1 MIYRRK
7 IRFSAGRAVALI
19 AALGVQTAF
28 AADWYAKEHRWA
40 GHDPDIIRYEDGYA
54 LATTDNHM
62 LMQFSEDA
70 LNWKNGDPAM
80 PKFSQWLYKY
90 APNMIDIWAPDI
102 HYIGGEYRM
111 YYCGSEMG
119 IRSSGMGFMS
129 SKEIDPTKPGYG
141 WTDQGEVIH
150 TVRS

>member
-1 MIYRRK
+1 MKRVNVV
-7 IRFSAGRAVALI
+7 FALSALLAG
-19 AALGVQTAF
+19 QAF
-28 AADWYAKEHRWA
+28 AADWYAKETRWA

-70 LNWKNGDPAM
+70 LNWKNGEQAM
-80 PKFSQWLYKY
+80 PKFSRWLYDY

-119 IRSSGMGFMS
+119 IRSSGMGFMA
-129 SKEIDPTKPGYG
+129 SKEIGAIRT
-141 WTDQGEVIH
+141 TRL
-150 TVRS
+150 TRRC

>member
-1 MIYRRK
+1 MN
-7 IRFSAGRAVALI
+7 IRFGTLLLTTVLTNAI
-19 AALGVQTAF
+19 
-28 AADWYAKEHRWA
+28 AADWFAKESRWA

-70 LNWKNGDPAM
+70 LNWKNGELAM

-102 HYIGGEYRM
+102 HYIGGNTACTIAAPRWA
-111 YYCGSEMG
+111 SAL
-119 IRSSGMGFMS
+119 RAWAS
-129 SKEIDPTKPGYG
+129 
-141 WTDQGEVIH
+141 
-150 TVRS
+150 